1 MGQEEVLC
9 NEGQRRKVF
18 KKQEVDSDT
27 IAEKYTKKQMGMLG
41 LAMRK
46 SCSFDI

>member
-1 MGQEEVLC
+1 MKDR
-9 NEGQRRKVF
+9 EGKLLRNRKWAAIL
-18 KKQEVDSDT
+18 T

-46 SCSFDI
+46 SCSFDK